1 MPQRK
6 NKGLGRGLDALF
18 TEFDETATA
27 DETVVELNLDD
38 IRSNPYQPRKT
49 FDETSLSE
57 LSDSIRKQGVFQPI
71 IVRQSKVSGYEII
84 AGERRYR
91 ASKMAKRTT
100 IPAIVRDL
108 NEEEMMEIAVLE
120 NLQREDLTPL
130 EEAQAY
136 NTLMENLNLTQAQ
149 VSEKLGKSRPYI
161 ANYLRL
167 LSLPKAVKDFLQKG
181 LIFTFG
187 PTCALNSAI
196 SSKVAPPLEKPVEV
210 LMKSAPE
217 FDTISHSL
225 IFSSSVSRHV
235 SMITF
240 RIFPWHAALTALISS
255 NSASHFLSLT
265 QSMLMM
271 ESI

>member
-100 IPAIVRDL
+100 IPRNRAR
-108 NEEEMMEIAVLE
+108 
-120 NLQREDLTPL
+120 
-130 EEAQAY
+130 
-136 NTLMENLNLTQAQ
+136 
-149 VSEKLGKSRPYI
+149 SERRRNDGNRRVGKPS
-161 ANYLRL
+161 
-167 LSLPKAVKDFLQKG
+167 KG
-181 LIFTFG
+181 R
-187 PTCALNSAI
+187 S
-196 SSKVAPPLEKPVEV
+196 
-210 LMKSAPE
+210 
-217 FDTISHSL
+217 DT
-225 IFSSSVSRHV
+225 
-235 SMITF
+235 
-240 RIFPWHAALTALISS
+240 A
-255 NSASHFLSLT
+255 
-265 QSMLMM
+265 
-271 ESI
+271 

>member
-27 DETVVELNLDD
+27 DETVVELNLSD

-108 NEEEMMEIAVLE
+108 NEEEMRTILSIADEMIRKTTVPCTACHYCVSHCPMGLDIPFLLKMY
-120 NLQREDLTPL
+120 N
-130 EEAQAY
+130 EAMVAGAGDFIAPMGLASVASDKQP
-136 NTLMENLNLTQAQ
+136 ECCIGCHSCEQ
-149 VSEKLGKSRPYI
+149 VCPKSAR
-161 ANYLRL
+161 RQSTSRT
-167 LSLPKAVKDFLQKG
+167 SLP
-181 LIFTFG
+181 
-187 PTCALNSAI
+187 
-196 SSKVAPPLEKPVEV
+196 SSL
-210 LMKSAPE
+210 
-217 FDTISHSL
+217 
-225 IFSSSVSRHV
+225 R
-235 SMITF
+235 
-240 RIFPWHAALTALISS
+240 
-255 NSASHFLSLT
+255 N
-265 QSMLMM
+265 
-271 ESI
+271 